1 MLLLLRVCYP
11 ILRQSISLMFKQMSP
26 NLVILSKMYQVNNGM
41 SLLFTKLDV
50 SMHSKHI
57 LAGTFCIIV
66 LTNLRWWQ
74 TRTHFCGHK
83 CFPVC
88 PCAATFVANTKFVSE
103 KKNVS
108 DFVRTFCVRSKC
120 FRVCE
125 AWTKNKCFVSRSFA
139 HPRNVISNN
148 VSATMCPRL
157 PPPLLYCHLGICSL
171 PPMQQIFSYK
181 S

>member
-1 MLLLLRVCYP
+1 
-11 ILRQSISLMFKQMSP
+11 MFKQMSP

-74 TRTHFCGHK
+74 ARAHCFGHK

-88 PCAATFVANTKFVSE
+88 PR

-108 DFVRTFCVRSKC
+108 DFLRQNILCPQQMFPGLRNMDKKQMFCVPL
-120 FRVCE
+120 VCPPKKRHE
-125 AWTKNKCFVSRSFA
+125 QQCVG
-139 HPRNVISNN
+139 NN
-148 VSATMCPRL
+148 VSSFATTFSTK
-157 PPPLLYCHLGICSL
+157 LYCHLGFCSL